1 MYYGKKAKIEKA
13 KKQAVLIEQYA
24 DLRRRLKQEKNY
36 AALAKL
42 PKDANP
48 NRLKLRDQ
56 LDGRPRG
63 YMRKF
68 GMSRIKFRE
77 LAHQGLLPGVRKA
90 SW

>member
-1 MYYGKKAKIEKA
+1 MAKKAKIEKA

-68 GMSRIKFRE
+68 GMSRIKFRK

>member
-1 MYYGKKAKIEKA
+1 MAKKAKIEKA

-36 AALAKL
+36 SALAKL

>member
-1 MYYGKKAKIEKA
+1 MEKKAKIEKA

-68 GMSRIKFRE
+68 GMSRIIFRE

>member
-1 MYYGKKAKIEKA
+1 MAKKAKIEKA

-68 GMSRIKFRE
+68 GMSRIIFRE

>member
-1 MYYGKKAKIEKA
+1 MAKKAKIEKA

-56 LDGRPRG
+56 LDGRPRR

-77 LAHQGLLPGVRKA
+77 LAHQGLLLGVRKA

>member
-1 MYYGKKAKIEKA
+1 MAKKAKIEKA

-68 GMSRIKFRE
+68 EMSRIKFRE

>member
-1 MYYGKKAKIEKA
+1 MAKKAKIEKA

-24 DLRRRLKQEKNY
+24 ALRRQLKQEKNY

-77 LAHQGLLPGVRKA
+77 LAHQGLLPGVSKA

>member
-1 MYYGKKAKIEKA
+1 MAKKAKIEKA

-42 PKDANP
+42 HKDANP

>member
-1 MYYGKKAKIEKA
+1 MAKKAKIEKA

-42 PKDANP
+42 PKDANQ

>member
-1 MYYGKKAKIEKA
+1 MAKKAKIEKA

-77 LAHQGLLPGVRKA
+77 LAHHGLLPGVRKA

>member
-1 MYYGKKAKIEKA
+1 MAKKAKIEKA

-36 AALAKL
+36 ASLAKL

>member
-1 MYYGKKAKIEKA
+1 MAKKAKIEKA

-24 DLRRRLKQEKNY
+24 DLRRRLKQGKNY

>member
-1 MYYGKKAKIEKA
+1 MAKKAKIEKA

-36 AALAKL
+36 VALAKL

>member
-1 MYYGKKAKIEKA
+1 MAKKAKIEKA
-13 KKQAVLIEQYA
+13 KKQAVLIKQYA